1 MLSLLTG
8 AAVNC
13 LLILAGTLIGCLLNR
28 KTLQKIGERIF
39 EAFGLLVCAMGFA
52 GSSKLDQIYLILAS
66 IIIGVALGEF
76 FDLDGKFRRLEM
88 CIRDRAYVR
97 KQPWRRIY
105 KSEVALQRGTLFN
118 DLDKPFKGYKIGGCG
133 CNGK

>member
-1 MLSLLTG
+1 MNTMNNYRG
-8 AAVNC
+8 
-13 LLILAGTLIGCLLNR
+13 R
-28 KTLQKIGERIF
+28 
-39 EAFGLLVCAMGFA
+39 VCDGRPMAM
-52 GSSKLDQIYLILAS
+52 
-66 IIIGVALGEF
+66 
-76 FDLDGKFRRLEM
+76 
-88 CIRDRAYVR
+88 AYVR